1 MFDEYLMYAFYVPPK
16 HFSIRK
22 LNRTVAVIELW
33 IQDQT
38 TNLYFGTELHSKV
51 YKKNSGKG
59 FLKKEN
65 CTTADQDT
73 YRVIF

>member
-1 MFDEYLMYAFYVPPK
+1 MFDEYLMDAFYVPPK

-22 LNRTVAVIELW
+22 LNRTAAVIELW

-51 YKKNSGKG
+51 YKYIAKG
-59 FLKKEN
+59 
-65 CTTADQDT
+65 TTDPRIEF
-73 YRVIF
+73 YLPK